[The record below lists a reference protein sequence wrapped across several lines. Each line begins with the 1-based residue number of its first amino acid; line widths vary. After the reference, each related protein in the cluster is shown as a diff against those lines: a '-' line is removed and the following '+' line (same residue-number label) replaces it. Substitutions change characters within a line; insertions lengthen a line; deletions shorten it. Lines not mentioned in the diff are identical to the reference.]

1 MTEPRL
7 KAGIIV
13 QAAIRQAG
21 ARGIPA
27 TVVRH
32 GDDDA
37 GQVFVVVN
45 RGRDIG
51 FVLLAPTRDYDSGK
65 MVWRRPW
72 ASIHCRNTRSTPI
85 SRRNAASTRT
95 SGSWRSNPGTAGT
108 RSTRRKGHPG
118 SPS

>member
-1 MTEPRL
+1 VTEARL

-21 ARGIPA
+21 MRGIPA

-37 GQVFVVVN
+37 GQVFAVIN

-51 FVLLAPTRDYDSGK
+51 FVLLAPSRDYETGK
-65 MVWRRPW
+65 TVWRRPLGEDPVPEREVDAYLERERSVDPDLW
-72 ASIHCRNTRSTPI
+72 VLEIEDRN
-85 SRRNAASTRT
+85 
-95 SGSWRSNPGTAGT
+95 GW
-108 RSTRRKGHPG
+108 HPFDDMF
-118 SPS
+118 

>member
-1 MTEPRL
+1 MIEPRL

-13 QAAIRQAG
+13 QSAIRQASM
-21 ARGIPA
+21 RGIPA

-51 FVLLAPTRDYDSGK
+51 FVLLAPSRDYDSGRT
-65 MVWRRPW
+65 VWRRPLGEDPLPEYEVDAHIEKERRIDPDLW
-72 ASIHCRNTRSTPI
+72 VLEIE
-85 SRRNAASTRT
+85 SRD
-95 SGSWRSNPGTAGT
+95 GW
-108 RSTRRKGHPG
+108 HPFEEG
-118 SPS
+118 

>member
-1 MTEPRL
+1 VIEARL

-13 QAAIRQAG
+13 QSAIRRAN
-21 ARGIPA
+21 ARGVPA

-51 FVLLAPTRDYDSGK
+51 CLLLAPSRDYDSGK
-65 MVWRRPW
+65 TVWRPPLGEAPVPESEADAYLERE
-72 ASIHCRNTRSTPI
+72 
-85 SRRNAASTRT
+85 RRVDPDLWVLEIEDRD
-95 SGSWRSNPGTAGT
+95 GW
-108 RSTRRKGHPG
+108 HPFDE
-118 SPS
+118 PL

>member
-1 MTEPRL
+1 MIEPRL

-13 QAAIRQAG
+13 QAAIRQASM
-21 ARGIPA
+21 RGIPA

-51 FVLLAPTRDYDSGK
+51 FELLTPARDYDSGK
-65 MVWRRPW
+65 TIWRRPLGDAPLPEHEVDAHIEKERRIDPDLW
-72 ASIHCRNTRSTPI
+72 VLEIE
-85 SRRNAASTRT
+85 SRD
-95 SGSWRSNPGTAGT
+95 GW
-108 RSTRRKGHPG
+108 HPFDEA
-118 SPS
+118 

>member
-1 MTEPRL
+1 MTEARL

-13 QAAIRQAG
+13 QAAIRRATI
-21 ARGIPA
+21 RGTPA

-51 FVLLAPTRDYDSGK
+51 CVLLAPSRDYDTGK
-65 MVWRRPW
+65 TVWR
-72 ASIHCRNTRSTPI
+72 TPLGEDPVPERDADAYLERERGVDPDLWVLEI
-85 SRRNAASTRT
+85 EDRD
-95 SGSWRSNPGTAGT
+95 GW
-108 RSTRRKGHPG
+108 HPFDDLF
-118 SPS
+118 